1 MQEIREELSGDQQ
14 AKKSIDKM
22 LKQMEETETDIVN
35 RNITKQTLLRQQEII
50 SKLLETEKAHRER
63 EKDQQRQSSEWLQ
76 EITNRIINPFEEYQ
90 KEKKKQGELLRT
102 IPPSLTPFYKNKVN
116 EYFQND
122 GS

>member
-1 MQEIREELSGDQQ
+1 
-14 AKKSIDKM
+14 M

-35 RNITKQTLLRQQEII
+35 RNITKQTLLRQQEIL

-116 EYFQND
+116 EYFKND
-122 GS
+122 GY